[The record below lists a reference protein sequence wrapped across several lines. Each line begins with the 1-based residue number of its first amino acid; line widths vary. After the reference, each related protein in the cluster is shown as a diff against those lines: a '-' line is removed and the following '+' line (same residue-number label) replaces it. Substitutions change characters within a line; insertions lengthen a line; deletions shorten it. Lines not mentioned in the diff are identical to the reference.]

1 VWHTPLLFIVYS
13 SAKWPTNI
21 IHAQGCY
28 YCKQYK
34 SFFLFPPLIICPC
47 DGAHYKPRMCITKTQ
62 SVFVQH
68 QDVSGH
74 HQDTSWSDK
83 RAVKRAVK
91 RVVQKRCR
99 QKFLYC
105 LQIRTTYLMCTNC
118 TYHSCSTNLVKII
131 IIFKKKNKS
140 LAAPIWIFQN
150 FDNN

>member
-1 VWHTPLLFIVYS
+1 MARSQCDTPPCCLLFI
-13 SAKWPTNI
+13 PLQNDPPRLI

-34 SFFLFPPLIICPC
+34 SFFLFPPLICPC

-83 RAVKRAVK
+83 RAVKRAV
-91 RVVQKRCR
+91 QKKCR

-105 LQIRTTYLMCTNC
+105 LQIRTTYVHKLYLPLMF
-118 TYHSCSTNLVKII
+118 HKSCQNNNNFLKKQESGSPNLNISE
-131 IIFKKKNKS
+131 F
-140 LAAPIWIFQN
+140 WQ
-150 FDNN
+150 